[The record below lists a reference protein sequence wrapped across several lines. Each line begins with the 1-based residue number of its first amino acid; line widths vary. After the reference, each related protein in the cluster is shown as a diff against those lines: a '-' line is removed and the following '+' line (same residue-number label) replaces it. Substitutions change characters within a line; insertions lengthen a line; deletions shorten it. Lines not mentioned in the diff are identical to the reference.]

1 MNISA
6 IHLPGSQ
13 PALSAKKKNLDI
25 ASCKNLPTLPHVAM
39 RIIEVA
45 LSDDT
50 SLRDLSEVVV
60 LDPALSAKVLATVN
74 SAFYGFQNE
83 VTTLQHAISI
93 LGMKA
98 VRNLSLGLL
107 IVQEF
112 SQRGNTL
119 AALASRQLW
128 KRALSAAVIAKMIGQ
143 EAGSPQTDEAF
154 LISLLQDIGMLAIM
168 ATASEEYRT
177 VLGKDLPHGPELCR
191 AEHAAFGTDHMEAGR
206 ILAAKWNF
214 PAIYQNCIGS
224 HHSEVGDVRA
234 ETRDDFVD
242 QLVRFSADAACLL
255 TSATDPTETLQ
266 LKDVG
271 EKVFS
276 VSGDQFDNVLG
287 QAHSHAVALGGIFNV
302 PMSGLRKYTDLL
314 QQATQ
319 KLSELGITYEE
330 ALAHAREEKIQAQ
343 TVIQELKES
352 NRELKEKVV
361 RDGLTNLFNKRTFL
375 ETIELLVKRAVR
387 YKRTLSLLMIDI
399 DRFKRVNDK
408 YGHQIGDEVL
418 KNVALTIQQVARETD
433 IAARYGGEEFA
444 VLLDE
449 AGSNEVKLIAE
460 RMRATIDHARFTAG
474 RDELHITV
482 SVGATAFDADGAAV
496 SAELMI
502 GCADKALYQAK
513 QQGRNRACYVN
524 LPE

>member
-1 MNISA
+1 
-6 IHLPGSQ
+6 
-13 PALSAKKKNLDI
+13 
-25 ASCKNLPTLPHVAM
+25 M
-39 RIIEVA
+39 RIMEVA
-45 LSDDT
+45 LSDDA
-50 SLRDLSEVVV
+50 SLRDLSEVVA
-60 LDPALSAKVLATVN
+60 LDPALSARVLATVN

-83 VTTLQHAISI
+83 VTTLQHALSI

-107 IVQEF
+107 IVHEF

-119 AALASRQLW
+119 VALASRQLW

-143 EAGSPQTDEAF
+143 EVGSRQTGEVF

-177 VLGKDLPHGPELCR
+177 VLGKDLPHGPGLCE
-191 AEHAAFGTDHMEAGR
+191 AERAAFGTDHMEAGR

-214 PAIYQNCIGS
+214 PEIYQNCIGS
-224 HHSEVGDVRA
+224 HHGEIGDVRA
-234 ETRDDFVD
+234 DTPDDFID
-242 QLVRFSADAACLL
+242 QLVRFSANAACLL
-255 TSATDPTETLQ
+255 TSATDPMETLR
-266 LKDVG
+266 LKNVG

-276 VSGDQFDNVLG
+276 VSGDQFDNVLE
-287 QAHSHAVALGGIFNV
+287 QVHSHAVALGGIFNV

-319 KLSELGITYEE
+319 KLSELGMTYEE
-330 ALAHAREEKIQAQ
+330 ALADAREENIQAQ
-343 TVIQELKES
+343 TVIQKLKES
-352 NRELKEKVV
+352 NRKLKEKAV
-361 RDGLTNLFNKRTFL
+361 RDGLTNLFNKRSFL
-375 ETIELLVKRAVR
+375 ESVELLVKRAVR
-387 YKRTLSLLMIDI
+387 YKRPLSLLMIDI

-418 KNVALTIQQVARETD
+418 KNVASTIQQVARETD

-449 AGSNEVKLIAE
+449 AGSKEAKLIAQ
-460 RMRATIDHARFTAG
+460 RMRATIDRTRFAAG
-474 RDELHITV
+474 RDELHITI
-482 SVGATAFDADGAAV
+482 SVGATAFDADGTVV
-496 SAELMI
+496 SPELMI

-513 QQGRNRACYVN
+513 RQGRNRTSYVN
-524 LPE
+524 LPK

>member
-1 MNISA
+1 VSA
-6 IHLPGSQ
+6 E
-13 PALSAKKKNLDI
+13 KKNLDI
-25 ASCKNLPTLPHVAM
+25 VSCKSLPTLPHVAM
-39 RIIEVA
+39 RIMEVA

-50 SLRDLSEVVV
+50 SLRDLSEVVA

-74 SAFYGFQNE
+74 SAFYGFQSE

-143 EAGSPQTDEAF
+143 DAAPRQTDEAF

-168 ATASEEYRT
+168 ATAAEQYRT
-177 VLGKDLPHGPELCR
+177 VLGKDLPHGPELCE
-191 AEHAAFGTDHMEAGR
+191 AERAAFGTDHMEAGR

-214 PAIYQNCIGS
+214 PEIYQNCIGS
-224 HHSEVGDVRA
+224 HHGEVGDVRA
-234 ETRDDFVD
+234 DTPDDFID
-242 QLVRFSADAACLL
+242 QLVRFSAEAACLL
-255 TSATDPTETLQ
+255 TSARDPMETLQ
-266 LKDVG
+266 LKDVA

-276 VSGDQFDNVLG
+276 VSGDQFDKVLG
-287 QAHSHAVALGGIFNV
+287 QAHAHAVALGGIFNV

-319 KLSELGITYEE
+319 KLSELGLTYEE
-330 ALAHAREEKIQAQ
+330 ALAQAREEKSQAQ
-343 TVIQELKES
+343 KLIQELKES
-352 NRELKEKVV
+352 NRKLKEMAV
-361 RDGLTNLFNKRTFL
+361 RDGLTNLFNKRSFL
-375 ETIELLVKRAVR
+375 EAIDLLVKRAVR
-387 YKRTLSLLMIDI
+387 YKRSLSLLMIDI

-418 KNVALTIQQVARETD
+418 KSVASTIQQVARETD

-444 VLLDE
+444 VILDGAGTNE
-449 AGSNEVKLIAE
+449 ARLIAE
-460 RMRATIDHARFTAG
+460 RMRLTIDCVRFAAG

-482 SVGATAFDADGAAV
+482 SVGATAFDPGEAIV
-496 SAELMI
+496 SPELMI

-513 QQGRNRACYVN
+513 RQGRNRACYVK
-524 LPE
+524 LSE